1 MFKRNFVEI
10 LSYSVNFSE
19 HKNAVL
25 PYTAYFVVLTNISGL
40 KVLLQI
46 LPNILGAWSTGPQLA
61 APHVCDHNPYFGD
74 ISPQLGD
81 NKQISLQPAFSS
93 SRNFEKYYV
102 FFLVLHFPH
111 LSKTIFCCLDE

>member
-1 MFKRNFVEI
+1 MS
-10 LSYSVNFSE
+10 LSVQKK
-19 HKNAVL
+19 HAVL
-25 PYTAYFVVLTNISGL
+25 LYTAYFVVLTNISGL

-46 LPNILGAWSTGPQLA
+46 LPNILGAWSTPQLA

-93 SRNFEKYYV
+93 SRSIEKYYV
-102 FFLVLHFPH
+102 FFLVPQIPH
-111 LSKTIFCCLDE
+111 LSKNTFCYLDE